1 MMLPTGLYESKAI
14 NQQWLI
20 VHARAARPHAE
31 EIDCS
36 LQNTDV
42 VRKFVVKGFKKDC
55 VTRQRH
61 VVNRSMRSPPPQNL
75 QIGPTILHQPLEGSI
90 SSYNY

>member
-1 MMLPTGLYESKAI
+1 MHQTHRTPHRGCESKAI
-14 NQQWLI
+14 KQQWLI

-42 VRKFVVKGFKKDC
+42 VRKFAVKGLK
-55 VTRQRH
+55 R
-61 VVNRSMRSPPPQNL
+61 
-75 QIGPTILHQPLEGSI
+75 IA
-90 SSYNY
+90 